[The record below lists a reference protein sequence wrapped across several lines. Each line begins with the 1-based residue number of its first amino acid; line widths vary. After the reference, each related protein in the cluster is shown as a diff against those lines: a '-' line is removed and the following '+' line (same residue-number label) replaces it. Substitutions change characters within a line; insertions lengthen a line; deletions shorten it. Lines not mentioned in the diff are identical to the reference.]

1 MIGYDGYLQ
10 ITTSFPTIAIPD
22 AGFLFLTTSS
32 NMKDKTPHAATLRDM
47 CFIVTAILYVG
58 GFLSEHRN
66 LLRRPQ
72 RQKIQQVKMKE
83 LKIDNN
89 GKP

>member
-22 AGFLFLTTSS
+22 VGFSFLTTSS

-47 CFIVTAILYVG
+47 CFIVTAILYIG

-66 LLRRPQ
+66 ACPATT
-72 RQKIQQVKMKE
+72 KAE
-83 LKIDNN
+83 NTASEN
-89 GKP
+89 ES